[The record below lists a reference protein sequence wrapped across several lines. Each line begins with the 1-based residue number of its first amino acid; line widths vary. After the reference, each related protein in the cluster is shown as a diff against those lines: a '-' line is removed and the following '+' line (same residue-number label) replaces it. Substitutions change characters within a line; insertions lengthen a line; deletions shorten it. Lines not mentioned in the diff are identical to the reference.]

1 MKTILY
7 FILTLL
13 TFVTLAFVPNSFA
26 QDASPEYVIRVIYF
40 LPNDREPDPD
50 IDTKLD
56 KLIKDVQQFYAD
68 QMEVHGFKRKTFRF
82 EADNAGNVV
91 VHHVNGNFNDAY
103 YQNPSTGSWIVW
115 EEIETQ
121 FDMSKNIYFL
131 ALDISSKY
139 IDGTTFED
147 NAIIGRGGGD
157 SFSGRTL
164 IPASNFGAAHHELG
178 HAFGLQHDSRFGAD
192 KIFTLIGYFDQMT
205 NSFCAAEWLDVNR
218 YFNTTQEAF
227 NEKTGVEM
235 LTPSLASPPGIR
247 LKFEVTDPDGLH
259 QVQLYKPYGS
269 YPSIIAYQSLNGK
282 RATVEFVTNEL
293 EDGFNIV
300 LRVIDKYG
308 NFMEHSFPLEITDL
322 LPPPEVIPPI
332 PDANLA
338 AKIRK
343 TLGLAPA
350 HPITQLDML
359 RLTDLSYSSRNDDSV
374 IRDFTGLE
382 YAKYLKRLYLK
393 YNPIGDFSSL
403 ENLTNL
409 EELTVQEV
417 IGKGYQ
423 TSDFSPLENLTNLR
437 VLALEWGVISDN
449 NALENLANSLE
460 NLTNL
465 ERLYLRANHISDISP
480 LENLTNLEELLLSS
494 NKISDISP
502 LENLTKLKKL
512 DLYYN
517 SDIYQNSSD
526 INVYQCFLGIC
537 S

>member
-139 IDGTTFED
+139 IDGTTED
-147 NAIIGRGGGD
+147 NATIGRGGGD

-192 KIFTLIGYFDQMT
+192 KIFTLPGYFDQMT

-235 LTPSLASPPGIR
+235 LTSSLASPPGIR

-359 RLTDLSYSSRNDDSV
+359 KLTDLSYSSRNDDSV

-437 VLALEWGVISDN
+437 VLALELGVISDN

-465 ERLYLRANHISDISP
+465 ERLYLGANHISDISP